1 MLWFFLLPA
10 AWLFLAAVNDCYDLQ
25 VAGHP
30 MRILRRLSY
39 TTGQTALIYLIAF
52 FVFGRPIILA
62 SSASGVQTQAGLV
75 GLLQVPRIIPALF
88 LLVSLPLIA
97 FWRIGYIKI
106 FTSRSMQRRAIIVGA
121 GDSGRALA
129 TCLQPALLDYKFV
142 GFIDDDPEK
151 QGCVIEGLS
160 VLGDRYDLE
169 RLIQLTKTNEIILAI
184 NNEIHVDLLK
194 VLMNCYEHGYPIQP
208 MQLLY
213 EQTLGQIPVRH
224 LGQQWF
230 LDPFN
235 TTSSLSYRAG
245 KRLMDITLSVLGLA
259 VFIVIFP
266 FIALAIYL
274 DSQGPIFYSQER
286 VGKGGKVFHVLK
298 LRSMMP
304 NAEGQGKAVWAS
316 RADPRITRLGVFL
329 RRTRLDEVPQLL
341 NVLKGEMSIIGP
353 RPERPQF
360 VAELQEQIPFY
371 RTRLSVAP
379 GLTGWAQIK
388 YGYGSSVEDAL
399 IKLQYDLYYIK
410 HQSLMLDLLISLR
423 TINVILA
430 LKGT

>member
-1 MLWFFLLPA
+1 
-10 AWLFLAAVNDCYDLQ
+10 
-25 VAGHP
+25 
-30 MRILRRLSY
+30 
-39 TTGQTALIYLIAF
+39 
-52 FVFGRPIILA
+52 
-62 SSASGVQTQAGLV
+62 
-75 GLLQVPRIIPALF
+75 
-88 LLVSLPLIA
+88 
-97 FWRIGYIKI
+97 
-106 FTSRSMQRRAIIVGA
+106 
-121 GDSGRALA
+121 
-129 TCLQPALLDYKFV
+129 
-142 GFIDDDPEK
+142 
-151 QGCVIEGLS
+151 
-160 VLGDRYDLE
+160 
-169 RLIQLTKTNEIILAI
+169 
-184 NNEIHVDLLK
+184 
-194 VLMNCYEHGYPIQP
+194 MNCYEHGYPIQP